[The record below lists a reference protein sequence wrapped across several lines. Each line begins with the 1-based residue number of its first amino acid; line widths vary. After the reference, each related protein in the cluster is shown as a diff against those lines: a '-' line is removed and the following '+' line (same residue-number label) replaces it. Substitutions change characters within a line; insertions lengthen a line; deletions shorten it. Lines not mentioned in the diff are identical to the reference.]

1 MLRDLKKNLIMT
13 KLDFNNEMLI
23 AVDAAKKAGS
33 FLLEERKNIN
43 HTIVSSD
50 KDIKLKA
57 DTFSE
62 EIIKDII
69 SSKSDLPILAEES
82 GATEHLGN
90 TFWVIDPLDGT
101 ANYSRDIPLCCVS
114 VALIF
119 NKKPVL
125 GVIYDFYNDNLYKG
139 GFNISAQLNNE
150 YINVSDTQKRN
161 EGILLTGMPNN
172 SDFSDKSLI
181 EMVSDFQNWRKVRM
195 LGSAAIASTYVASG
209 KADVYSENKS
219 YIWDVAAGAAIVNAA
234 GGEAIISEQNDK
246 FQVDVYFSNALL
258 KKNSVL

>member
-82 GATEHLGN
+82 GATENLGN

-101 ANYSRDIPLCCVS
+101 A
-114 VALIF
+114 
-119 NKKPVL
+119 K
-125 GVIYDFYNDNLYKG
+125 
-139 GFNISAQLNNE
+139 
-150 YINVSDTQKRN
+150 
-161 EGILLTGMPNN
+161 
-172 SDFSDKSLI
+172 
-181 EMVSDFQNWRKVRM
+181 
-195 LGSAAIASTYVASG
+195 
-209 KADVYSENKS
+209 
-219 YIWDVAAGAAIVNAA
+219 
-234 GGEAIISEQNDK
+234 
-246 FQVDVYFSNALL
+246 LL
-258 KKNSVL
+258 KRHPSMLCFSCPNIQ